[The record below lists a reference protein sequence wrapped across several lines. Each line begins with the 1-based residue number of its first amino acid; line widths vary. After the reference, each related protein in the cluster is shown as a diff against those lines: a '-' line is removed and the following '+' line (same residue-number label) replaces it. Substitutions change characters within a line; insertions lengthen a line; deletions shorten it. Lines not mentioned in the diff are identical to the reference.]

1 MINLMKI
8 KTNAGQK
15 VLEALQNAEEKL
27 FYRMCREDDPV
38 KKERHREADRR
49 LRVAIADL
57 SHALN

>member
-15 VLEALQNAEEKL
+15 VLEALQNAEEKM
-27 FYRMCREDDPV
+27 FYQMCREDDPV

>member
-1 MINLMKI
+1 MISLMKI

-15 VLEALQNAEEKL
+15 VLEALQNAEEKM
-27 FYRMCREDDPV
+27 FYRMGREDDPV
-38 KKERHREADRR
+38 KKERHREADKR